1 MITILIWTGN
11 FTQEIE
17 QSISRSSKTD
27 RHVVLGLV
35 RKNQEGLGLLKRL
48 RRKSARKSAK
58 ECGSVVPRSGICSS
72 AEKREGDCH
81 AAYVSS
87 SLLHCVYY
95 FFGVVSCC

>member
-35 RKNQEGLGLLKRL
+35 RKI
-48 RRKSARKSAK
+48 RK
-58 ECGSVVPRSGICSS
+58 G
-72 AEKREGDCH
+72 
-81 AAYVSS
+81 
-87 SLLHCVYY
+87 
-95 FFGVVSCC
+95 